1 MDMLQ
6 EKTFNTGEMNVNY
19 AEGDPNGPPLVLIH
33 GFTDRWQ
40 TYQPIIDP
48 LARSWHVY
56 APDLRGHGKSEK
68 KPGAYRYRD
77 YLRDLE
83 RFMGDVVAEPAVL
96 FGHSMGGVI
105 SIMYAAAHPEMTR
118 ALIIG
123 DSPMNFK
130 DSQFQK
136 QISYHYLRAVY
147 DDMSK
152 GYETEELLPR
162 IRCPV
167 LLLRASPKKG
177 GLIPDAD
184 LNKAKTL
191 IGQLQTVLYDDLGHD
206 LHKAKPSRILDD
218 VARFLES
225 VK

>member
-1 MDMLQ
+1 MLH
-6 EKTFNTGEMNVNY
+6 EKNFNTGEVTLNY
-19 AEGDPNGPPLVLIH
+19 AEGDPTGPPLVLIH
-33 GFTDRWQ
+33 GFTDKWQ
-40 TYQPIIDP
+40 TYQPIITP
-48 LARSWHVY
+48 LSQSWHIY

-77 YLRDLE
+77 HLQDLE
-83 RFMGDVVAEPAVL
+83 RFMDAVVAEPAVL

-105 SIMYAAAHPEMTR
+105 SIMYAATHPEKTR

-136 QISYHYLRAVY
+136 QISYHYLRAIY
-147 DDMSK
+147 EDMSK
-152 GYETEELLPR
+152 GYETEELLPK
-162 IRCPV
+162 ITCPV
-167 LLLRASPKKG
+167 LLLRASPKKE

-191 IGQLQTVLYDDLGHD
+191 IRHLHTVQYDDVGHD
-206 LHKAKPSRILDD
+206 LHKAKPSRVLDD
-218 VARFLES
+218 VTRFLES
-225 VK
+225 VR